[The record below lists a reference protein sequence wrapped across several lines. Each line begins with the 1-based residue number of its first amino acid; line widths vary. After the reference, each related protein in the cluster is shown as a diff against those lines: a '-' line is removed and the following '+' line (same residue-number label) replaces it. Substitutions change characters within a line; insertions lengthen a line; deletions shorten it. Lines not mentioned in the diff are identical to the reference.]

1 MRYLALFFFTIL
13 ITPINAHSIKIGYIN
28 VEKVI
33 NNLSQYQ
40 QENNALI
47 QQFEPKKQQL
57 LDLFKH
63 IELLKENLNNDD
75 RSINNE
81 NYQKELDNIRELEA
95 SFQKETELWQQQL
108 NQKKYESL
116 QKIEAMI
123 NKAIEEFAISE
134 NYDLILY
141 QNAAFASV
149 IRSIL
154 LIKLSQRLKEHL
166 HDIFT

>member
-1 MRYLALFFFTIL
+1 MRAIVLFLLAVLVTS
-13 ITPINAHSIKIGYIN
+13 INAQSIKIGYID
-28 VEKVI
+28 VEEVI
-33 NNLSQYQ
+33 NSLPQYQ
-40 QENNALI
+40 HDNDSLI

-57 LDLFKH
+57 LDLFRH
-63 IELLKENLNNDD
+63 IELLKENLMNVD

-116 QKIEAMI
+116 QKIETMI
-123 NKAIEEFAISE
+123 NLAIEEFAISE

-141 QNAAFASV
+141 QNAAFASDQV
-149 IRSIL
+149 NITNQIISKIEGT
-154 LIKLSQRLKEHL
+154 SP
-166 HDIFT
+166 

>member
-1 MRYLALFFFTIL
+1 MRAIVLFLLALLVTS
-13 ITPINAHSIKIGYIN
+13 INAQSTKIGYID

-33 NNLSQYQ
+33 NSLPQYQ
-40 QENNALI
+40 HDNDSLI

-63 IELLKENLNNDD
+63 IELLKENLMNVD

-116 QKIEAMI
+116 QKIEIMI
-123 NKAIEEFAISE
+123 NLAIEEFAISE

-141 QNAAFASV
+141 QNAAFASDQV
-149 IRSIL
+149 NITNQIISKIEGT
-154 LIKLSQRLKEHL
+154 SP
-166 HDIFT
+166 

>member
-1 MRYLALFFFTIL
+1 MRAIVLFLLALLVTS
-13 ITPINAHSIKIGYIN
+13 INAQSIKIGYID
-28 VEKVI
+28 VEEVI
-33 NNLSQYQ
+33 NSLPQYQ
-40 QENNALI
+40 HDNDSLI

-63 IELLKENLNNDD
+63 IELLKKNLNNVD

-81 NYQKELDNIRELEA
+81 NYQKELDNIIELEA

-116 QKIEAMI
+116 QKIETMI
-123 NKAIEEFAISE
+123 NLTIEEFAISE

-141 QNAAFASV
+141 QNAAFVSDQV
-149 IRSIL
+149 NITNQI
-154 LIKLSQRLKEHL
+154 ISQIEG
-166 HDIFT
+166 TSP

>member
-1 MRYLALFFFTIL
+1 MRFIALFFFTL
-13 ITPINAHSIKIGYIN
+13 LVTSINAHSVKIGYIN

-40 QENNALI
+40 QENDSLI

-63 IELLKENLNNDD
+63 IELLKKNLKNVD

-81 NYQKELDNIRELEA
+81 TYQKELNNIRELEVG
-95 SFQKETELWQQQL
+95 FQKETELWQQQL
-108 NQKKYESL
+108 NQRKLESL
-116 QKIEAMI
+116 QKIEAII
-123 NKAIEEFAISE
+123 NKAIEEFAVTE

-141 QNAAFASV
+141 QNAAFVSDEV
-149 IRSIL
+149 NISNSI
-154 LIKLSQRLKEHL
+154 ISKIEGLSP
-166 HDIFT
+166 

>member
-1 MRYLALFFFTIL
+1 MRAIVLFLLALLVTS
-13 ITPINAHSIKIGYIN
+13 INAQSIKIGYID
-28 VEKVI
+28 VEEVI
-33 NNLSQYQ
+33 NSLPQYQ
-40 QENNALI
+40 HDNDSLI

-63 IELLKENLNNDD
+63 SELLKKNLNNVD

-81 NYQKELDNIRELEA
+81 IYKKELDNISELEA

-116 QKIEAMI
+116 QKIETMI
-123 NKAIEEFAISE
+123 NLTIEEFAISE

-141 QNAAFASV
+141 QNAAFVSDQV
-149 IRSIL
+149 NITNQIISKIEGT
-154 LIKLSQRLKEHL
+154 SP
-166 HDIFT
+166 

>member
-1 MRYLALFFFTIL
+1 MRAIVLFLLALLVTS
-13 ITPINAHSIKIGYIN
+13 INAQSIKIGYID
-28 VEKVI
+28 VEEVI
-33 NNLSQYQ
+33 NSLPQYQ
-40 QENNALI
+40 YDNDSLI

-57 LDLFKH
+57 LDLFRH
-63 IELLKENLNNDD
+63 IELLKENLMNVD

-123 NKAIEEFAISE
+123 NRAIEEFAISE

-141 QNAAFASV
+141 QNAAFASDEV
-149 IRSIL
+149 NISNQI
-154 LIKLSQRLKEHL
+154 ISKIEGTSP
-166 HDIFT
+166 

>member
-1 MRYLALFFFTIL
+1 MRARVLFLLALLVTSV
-13 ITPINAHSIKIGYIN
+13 NAQSTKIGYID
-28 VEKVI
+28 VEEVI
-33 NNLSQYQ
+33 NSLPQYQ
-40 QENNALI
+40 HDNDSLI

-63 IELLKENLNNDD
+63 IELLKENLNNVD

-81 NYQKELDNIRELEA
+81 NYQKELGNIRELEA

-116 QKIEAMI
+116 QKIETMI
-123 NKAIEEFAISE
+123 NLAIEEFAISE

-141 QNAAFASV
+141 QNAAFASDQV
-149 IRSIL
+149 NITNQIISKIEGT
-154 LIKLSQRLKEHL
+154 SP
-166 HDIFT
+166 

>member
-1 MRYLALFFFTIL
+1 MRAIVLFLLALLATS
-13 ITPINAHSIKIGYIN
+13 INAQSIKIGYID

-33 NNLSQYQ
+33 NSLPQYQ
-40 QENNALI
+40 HDNDSLI

-63 IELLKENLNNDD
+63 IELLKKNINNVD

-81 NYQKELDNIRELEA
+81 NYQKELDNIRELEV

-141 QNAAFASV
+141 QNAAFASDQV
-149 IRSIL
+149 NITNQIISMIEGT
-154 LIKLSQRLKEHL
+154 SP
-166 HDIFT
+166 

>member
-1 MRYLALFFFTIL
+1 MRAIVLFLLALLVTS
-13 ITPINAHSIKIGYIN
+13 INAQSIKIGYID
-28 VEKVI
+28 VEEVI
-33 NNLSQYQ
+33 NSLPQYQ
-40 QENNALI
+40 HDNDSLI

-63 IELLKENLNNDD
+63 IELLKKNLNNLD

-81 NYQKELDNIRELEA
+81 NYQKELDNIRELES

-116 QKIEAMI
+116 QKIETMI
-123 NKAIEEFAISE
+123 NLAIEEFAISE

-141 QNAAFASV
+141 QNAAFVSDQV
-149 IRSIL
+149 NITNQIISKIEGT
-154 LIKLSQRLKEHL
+154 SP
-166 HDIFT
+166 

>member
-1 MRYLALFFFTIL
+1 MRAIVLFLLALLVTS
-13 ITPINAHSIKIGYIN
+13 INAQSIKIGYID
-28 VEKVI
+28 VEEVI
-33 NNLSQYQ
+33 NSLPQYQ
-40 QENNALI
+40 HDNDSLI

-116 QKIEAMI
+116 QKIETMI
-123 NKAIEEFAISE
+123 NLAIEEFAISE
-134 NYDLILY
+134 HYDLILY
-141 QNAAFASV
+141 QNAAFVSDQV
-149 IRSIL
+149 NITNQIISKIEGT
-154 LIKLSQRLKEHL
+154 SP
-166 HDIFT
+166 

>member
-1 MRYLALFFFTIL
+1 MRAIVLFLLALLVTS
-13 ITPINAHSIKIGYIN
+13 INAQSIKIGYID

-33 NNLSQYQ
+33 NSLPQYQ
-40 QENNALI
+40 HDNDSLI

-63 IELLKENLNNDD
+63 IELLKENLNNVD

-116 QKIEAMI
+116 QKIETMI
-123 NKAIEEFAISE
+123 NLAIEEFAISE

-141 QNAAFASV
+141 QNAAFASDQV
-149 IRSIL
+149 NITNQIISKIEGT
-154 LIKLSQRLKEHL
+154 SP
-166 HDIFT
+166 

>member
-1 MRYLALFFFTIL
+1 MRFIGLFFFTL
-13 ITPINAHSIKIGYIN
+13 LFTSINAHSVKIGYIN
-28 VEKVI
+28 VEEVI

-40 QENNALI
+40 QENDSLI

-63 IELLKENLNNDD
+63 IELLKKNLKNVD

-81 NYQKELDNIRELEA
+81 TYQKELNNIRELEV

-108 NQKKYESL
+108 NQRKLESL
-116 QKIEAMI
+116 QKIESII
-123 NKAIEEFAISE
+123 NKAIEEFAVTE

-141 QNAAFASV
+141 QNAAFVSDEV
-149 IRSIL
+149 NISNSI
-154 LIKLSQRLKEHL
+154 ISKIEGLSP
-166 HDIFT
+166 

>member
-1 MRYLALFFFTIL
+1 MRAIVLFLLALLVTS
-13 ITPINAHSIKIGYIN
+13 INAQSIKIGYID

-33 NNLSQYQ
+33 NSLPQYQ
-40 QENNALI
+40 HDNESLI

-63 IELLKENLNNDD
+63 IELLKKNLNNVD
-75 RSINNE
+75 RPINNE
-81 NYQKELDNIRELEA
+81 NYQKELDNIIELEA

-116 QKIEAMI
+116 QKIETMI
-123 NKAIEEFAISE
+123 NLAIEEFAISE

-141 QNAAFASV
+141 QNAAFASDQV
-149 IRSIL
+149 NITNQIISKIEGT
-154 LIKLSQRLKEHL
+154 SP
-166 HDIFT
+166 

>member
-1 MRYLALFFFTIL
+1 MRAIVLLLALLVTS
-13 ITPINAHSIKIGYIN
+13 INAQSIKIGYID
-28 VEKVI
+28 VEEVI
-33 NNLSQYQ
+33 NSLPQYQ
-40 QENNALI
+40 HDNDSLI

-63 IELLKENLNNDD
+63 IELLKENLNNVD

-81 NYQKELDNIRELEA
+81 NYEKELDNIRGLEA

-141 QNAAFASV
+141 QNAAFASDQV
-149 IRSIL
+149 NITNQIISRIEGTSP
-154 LIKLSQRLKEHL
+154 
-166 HDIFT
+166 

>member
-1 MRYLALFFFTIL
+1 MRAIVLFLLALLVTS
-13 ITPINAHSIKIGYIN
+13 INAQSIKIGYID
-28 VEKVI
+28 VEEVI
-33 NNLSQYQ
+33 NSLPQYQ
-40 QENNALI
+40 HDNDSLI

-57 LDLFKH
+57 LNLFKH
-63 IELLKENLNNDD
+63 IELLKKNLNNVD

-116 QKIEAMI
+116 QKIETMI
-123 NKAIEEFAISE
+123 NLTIEEFAISE

-141 QNAAFASV
+141 QNAAFVSDQV
-149 IRSIL
+149 NITNQIISKIEGT
-154 LIKLSQRLKEHL
+154 SP
-166 HDIFT
+166 

>member
-1 MRYLALFFFTIL
+1 MRAIVLFLLALLVTS
-13 ITPINAHSIKIGYIN
+13 INAQSIKIGYID
-28 VEKVI
+28 VEEVI
-33 NNLSQYQ
+33 NSLPQYQ
-40 QENNALI
+40 HDNDSLI

-63 IELLKENLNNDD
+63 IELLKENLNNIDK
-75 RSINNE
+75 SINNE

-116 QKIEAMI
+116 QKIETMI
-123 NKAIEEFAISE
+123 NLAIEEFAISE

-141 QNAAFASV
+141 QNAAFASDQV
-149 IRSIL
+149 NITNQIISKI
-154 LIKLSQRLKEHL
+154 EGT
-166 HDIFT
+166 FP

>member
-1 MRYLALFFFTIL
+1 MRATVLFLLALLVTS
-13 ITPINAHSIKIGYIN
+13 INAQSIKIGYID

-33 NNLSQYQ
+33 NSLPQYQ
-40 QENNALI
+40 HDNASLI

-57 LDLFKH
+57 LDLFRH
-63 IELLKENLNNDD
+63 IELLKKNLNDFN

-81 NYQKELDNIRELEA
+81 NYQKELDNIKGLEA

-116 QKIEAMI
+116 QKIETMI
-123 NKAIEEFAISE
+123 NLAIEEFAISE

-141 QNAAFASV
+141 QNAAFASDQV
-149 IRSIL
+149 NITNQIIL
-154 LIKLSQRLKEHL
+154 RIEGTLP
-166 HDIFT
+166 

>member
-1 MRYLALFFFTIL
+1 MRAIVLFLLALLVTS
-13 ITPINAHSIKIGYIN
+13 INAQSIKIGYID
-28 VEKVI
+28 VEEVI
-33 NNLSQYQ
+33 NSLPQYQ
-40 QENNALI
+40 HDNDSLI

-63 IELLKENLNNDD
+63 IELLKKNLNNVD

-108 NQKKYESL
+108 NQKKNESL
-116 QKIEAMI
+116 QKIETMI
-123 NKAIEEFAISE
+123 NLTIEEFAISE

-141 QNAAFASV
+141 QNAAFVSDQV
-149 IRSIL
+149 NITNQIISKIEGT
-154 LIKLSQRLKEHL
+154 SP
-166 HDIFT
+166 

>member
-1 MRYLALFFFTIL
+1 MRAIVLFLLALLVTS
-13 ITPINAHSIKIGYIN
+13 INAQSTKIGYID

-33 NNLSQYQ
+33 NSLPQYQ
-40 QENNALI
+40 HDNDSLI

-63 IELLKENLNNDD
+63 IELLKENLNNVD

-81 NYQKELDNIRELEA
+81 NYQKELGNIRELEA

-116 QKIEAMI
+116 QKIETMI
-123 NKAIEEFAISE
+123 NLAIEEFAISE

-141 QNAAFASV
+141 QNVAFASDQV
-149 IRSIL
+149 NITNQIISKIEGT
-154 LIKLSQRLKEHL
+154 SP
-166 HDIFT
+166 